1 MQWRVIDTGILSPA
15 ENIAYN
21 QALLASQAAPDAT
34 PILRFLRFTPS
45 ALIGFHQAIEQE
57 LHQEFCQ
64 QQHIAMQRRIT
75 GGGAIYFDEK
85 QLGWELYFKKSQVG
99 LADMTAL
106 AAKICTAAAASL
118 QPFLAPVG
126 LEAKFR
132 PRNDIEVNGR
142 KISGTGGVF
151 DGDCVLY
158 QGTLLLDFDIEK
170 MLKVLRIPAEKLSD
184 KAIASAAD
192 RVTSLKILLSEVPD
206 LADIFTAM
214 QHSFAEAFAAD
225 FAPGVLTAAEAAAYR
240 QALLEIQSPE
250 WIFQKQAPAS
260 DAPLLTAMQKTPGGL
275 LKVALAY
282 DKERN
287 LIKQL
292 WLYGDFFL
300 EPRRAIVDLEAAL
313 KDTPLAA
320 MPLRIR
326 EFFSQQALW
335 ALQLT
340 AEDFIQVIAL
350 AVKNGDGQ

>member
-1 MQWRVIDTGILSPA
+1 MWRVIDTGILSAA

-21 QALLASQAAPDAT
+21 QALLSCQAHPNAT
-34 PILRFLRFTPS
+34 PVLRFLRFTPS
-45 ALIGFHQAIEQE
+45 ALIGFHQAVEQE
-57 LHQEFCQ
+57 LHVEFCLQ
-64 QQHIAMQRRIT
+64 QQIAIQRRIT

-99 LADMTAL
+99 MADMTAL

-118 QPFLAPVG
+118 TPFLAPVG

-158 QGTLLLDFDIEK
+158 QGTLLIDFNIER

-184 KAIASAAD
+184 KAIASAAE
-192 RVTSLKILLSEVPD
+192 RVTSLKALLPELPD
-206 LADIFTAM
+206 VEQIYAAM
-214 QHSFAEAFAAD
+214 QQAFAKAFAAD
-225 FAPGVLTAAEAAAYR
+225 FALGTLTVEEQAAYR
-240 QALLEIQSPE
+240 ESLQEIQTPE
-250 WIFQKQAPAS
+250 WIFQKQAPPE

-282 DKERN
+282 DKERS
-287 LIKQL
+287 LIKQV
-292 WLYGDFFL
+292 WLTGDFFL
-300 EPRRAIVDLEAAL
+300 EPRRAVVDLEAAL

-320 MPLRIR
+320 MPLIVR
-326 EFFSQQALW
+326 EFFSKNALW

-340 AEDFIQVIAL
+340 AEDFIQVIEL
-350 AVKNGDGQ
+350 AVKSGDGQ